1 MGVSL
6 PYPAATSERVTSW
19 RTVPIV
25 RTVLAGLFVL
35 LMLGAAHLSMVV
47 VNAIEMRVEHP
58 TPAEG
63 LSARMFTDLP
73 LTDELEAALKKS
85 RVPADQQVLRAA
97 LADARAGR
105 SVPLRTLPVTPALVW
120 STLLLTGAGLLLL
133 WGTTRLRS
141 DAAQTIAGVFAGNL
155 LWTGGV
161 EYGLTIASRSLGVAK
176 SVAVVDGQLAGVYGE
191 YVLLKDTWGLMVL
204 VVAYLLMQESSRCP
218 LSIWWRQF
226 FVRAKVAAGTGR
238 IENYGS
244 RSAVQYATTVW
255 GFYLLLLWAY
265 DETVFG
271 VHGLFT
277 SLVMFGA
284 LSGSLYVLWRLH
296 QYRGWGPAI
305 RYAIGAMIVAWTPLE
320 IAGKWNLFT
329 QPWLLLQSSSFLVF
343 FGGLAVGT
351 LLLVRAQRRAIVTHG
366 LS

>member
-1 MGVSL
+1 
-6 PYPAATSERVTSW
+6 
-19 RTVPIV
+19 
-25 RTVLAGLFVL
+25 
-35 LMLGAAHLSMVV
+35 
-47 VNAIEMRVEHP
+47 
-58 TPAEG
+58 
-63 LSARMFTDLP
+63 
-73 LTDELEAALKKS
+73 
-85 RVPADQQVLRAA
+85 
-97 LADARAGR
+97 
-105 SVPLRTLPVTPALVW
+105 
-120 STLLLTGAGLLLL
+120 
-133 WGTTRLRS
+133 
-141 DAAQTIAGVFAGNL
+141 
-155 LWTGGV
+155 
-161 EYGLTIASRSLGVAK
+161 
-176 SVAVVDGQLAGVYGE
+176 VVDGQLAGVYGE